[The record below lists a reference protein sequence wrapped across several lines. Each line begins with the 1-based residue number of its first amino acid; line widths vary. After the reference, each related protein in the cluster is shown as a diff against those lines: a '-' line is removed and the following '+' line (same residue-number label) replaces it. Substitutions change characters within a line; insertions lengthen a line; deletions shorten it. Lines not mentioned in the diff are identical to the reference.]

1 MRLGDHAPVKETI
14 VVAGSLAQKPGH
26 GGHTWVFLNYLLG
39 FKRLGWDV
47 LFLDRLEPEMCVDPA
62 GEHCALEDSVNLAY
76 FLETMRAFDLSD
88 SFALL
93 YNRGAEVVGVPRRQI
108 LERTARAPFLLNV
121 MGFLD
126 DPEILAAAGRR
137 VFLDIDPGFGQMWCE
152 LGLWDP
158 FQGHDEVVTIGVNI
172 GAPEC
177 EIPDCGRSWITTPQP
192 VVLDLWPAQPAGPG
206 NPITSIASWRG
217 DFGPIDYRGK
227 RYGIRAHE
235 FRKFVDL
242 PCATGRRF
250 QLALDIHPADARD
263 IELIDAHRWN
273 RIAPRDV
280 ASTPEAYQR
289 FIWGSSAEFM
299 VAKNM
304 YVESRGGWF
313 SDRSASY
320 LAAGKPVIAQ
330 DTGLAG
336 HFPVGAGL
344 LTFSDRDGAVAAVE
358 EVQRNY
364 PLHARAA
371 REIAEACFDSNIV
384 LGNLL
389 ARLNVA

>member
-1 MRLGDHAPVKETI
+1 MKETI

-47 LFLDRLEPEMCVDPA
+47 LFLDRLEPGMCVDHA
-62 GEHCALEDSVNLAY
+62 GEPCSLEDSINLDY

-93 YNRGAEVVGVPRRQI
+93 YNNGAEVVGIPRQRI
-108 LERTARAPFLLNV
+108 LERTTRAPFLLNV

-126 DPEILAAAGRR
+126 DPEILTAAKRR

-152 LGLWDP
+152 LGLWEP
-158 FQGHDEVVTIGVNI
+158 FQGHDDVVTIGVNI
-172 GAPEC
+172 GAPDC
-177 EIPDCGRSWITTPQP
+177 EIPDCGRTWITTPQP
-192 VVLDLWPAQPAGPG
+192 VVLDRWPAQPVEPG
-206 NPITSIASWRG
+206 KPITSIASWRG
-217 DFGPIDYRGK
+217 DFGPIDYKGK
-227 RYGIRAHE
+227 RYGLRAHE
-235 FRKFVDL
+235 FRKFVEL

-250 QLALDIHPADARD
+250 DLALDIHPADHRD
-263 IELIDAHRWN
+263 AERIDAHHWN
-273 RIAPRDV
+273 RIAPHLV
-280 ASTPEAYQR
+280 ASSPRAYQR
-289 FIWGSSAEFM
+289 FVWESAAEFM

-313 SDRSASY
+313 SDRSVCY
-320 LAAGKPVIAQ
+320 LASGKPVLAQ

-336 HFPVGAGL
+336 HFPIGVGL
-344 LTFSDRDGAVAAVE
+344 LTFSDLDGAEAAVDE
-358 EVQRNY
+358 LQRNY
-364 PLHARAA
+364 TVHARAA
-371 REIAEACFDSNIV
+371 REVAEAFFDSNIV